1 MARHVAAVLAG
12 IVLLA
17 GACSPAG
24 RTAATAPDAATA
36 FARRPLPTILGERWI
51 GNGICYSPYRDG
63 QRPGGAQP
71 TAAEVREDLGIVAAR
86 WNLIRTYGSRE
97 GSGTILQVIRD
108 AGLPIRVVLGA
119 WIAPEVRRD
128 ATGTIVAPDAEA
140 KAANAAEVEAALR
153 LAAEYP
159 DIVVAIAVGN
169 ETQVSWSAH
178 RSDLATLL
186 PYVRQARQESRLPVT
201 TADDYKY
208 WILPESRQLAA
219 ELDFVMTHIHPLW
232 NGQSLDDAL
241 AWTQRIH
248 AQVAAM
254 HPGVPIII
262 GESGWATDKRGDGEQ
277 AQLIRGTPGEAE
289 QARFFEEYNRWIERE
304 RIVSFWFEVFDENWK
319 GSDHPNEVEKHW
331 GLFHADRSPKAAM
344 AGAAAAGDGG

>member
-1 MARHVAAVLAG
+1 MTRRLVAALAG

-17 GACSPAG
+17 TACSPAS
-24 RTAATAPDAATA
+24 RTPAVAPDAA
-36 FARRPLPTILGERWI
+36 FARRPFLAAGGERWI

-86 WNLIRTYGSRE
+86 WNLIRTFGSRG
-97 GSGTILQVIRD
+97 GSETILDEIRA

-128 ATGTIVAPDAEA
+128 DSGAIVEEDAGA
-140 KAANAAEVEAALR
+140 RAANAAEVDTAIR
-153 LAAEYP
+153 LAAAYP

-169 ETQVSWSAH
+169 DTQVSWSPH

-186 PYVRQARQESRLPVT
+186 PYVREARQASSLPVT

-219 ELDFVMTHIHPLW
+219 EVDFVMTHIHPLL

-248 AQVAAM
+248 AEVTAM
-254 HPGVPIII
+254 HPGVPIVI
-262 GESGWATDKRGDGEQ
+262 GESGWATDKRSDGEQ
-277 AQLIRGTPGEAE
+277 ARRIRGTTGEAE
-289 QARFFEEYNRWIERE
+289 QARFFADYNRWIGRE
-304 RIVSFWFEVFDENWK
+304 RIPSFWFEVFDENWK

-331 GLFHADRSPKAAM
+331 GLFRADRSPKAAM
-344 AGAAAAGDGG
+344 AAHTRGNGD

>member
-1 MARHVAAVLAG
+1 MTRRLVAALAG
-12 IVLLA
+12 VVLLA
-17 GACSPAG
+17 TACSPAS
-24 RTAATAPDAATA
+24 RTAAVAADAA
-36 FARRPLPTILGERWI
+36 FARRPFPVVSGERWI

-86 WNLIRTYGSRE
+86 RNLIRTFGSRE
-97 GSGTILQVIRD
+97 GSETILEVIR
-108 AGLPIRVVLGA
+108 AAHLPIRVVLGA

-128 ATGTIVAPDAEA
+128 ADGKVVGEDAEA
-140 KAANAAEVEAALR
+140 KAANAAEVDAALR
-153 LAAEYP
+153 LAAAYP

-169 ETQVSWSAH
+169 DTQVSWSAH

-186 PYVRQARQESRLPVT
+186 PYVREARRASRLPVT

-208 WILPESRQLAA
+208 WVLPESRQLAA
-219 ELDFVMTHIHPLW
+219 ELDFLMTHIHPLS

-248 AQVAAM
+248 AEVAAM
-254 HPGVPIII
+254 HPGVPIVI
-262 GESGWATDKRGDGEQ
+262 GESGWATDSRSDGAQ
-277 AQLIRGTPGEAE
+277 AQLIRGTPGEIE
-289 QARFFEEYNRWIERE
+289 QARFFAEYNAWIDRE
-304 RIVSFWFEVFDENWK
+304 RIPSFWFEVFDENWK

-331 GLFHADRSPKAAM
+331 GLFRADRSPKAAM
-344 AGAAAAGDGG
+344 AADAGGNGD